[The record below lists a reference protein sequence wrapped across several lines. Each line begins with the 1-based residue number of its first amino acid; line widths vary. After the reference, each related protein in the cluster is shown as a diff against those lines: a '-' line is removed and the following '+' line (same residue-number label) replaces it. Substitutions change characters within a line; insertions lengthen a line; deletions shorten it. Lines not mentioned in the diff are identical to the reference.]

1 MLDPGRGTDATLDV
15 PNGVTPAVDVGSAG
29 WATYAGFR
37 EHVIARADTRVCAF
51 LHLATTIQTLAIGE
65 ANTLPA
71 LEMARRIADDM
82 GKRIMVH
89 ISGTPIALETSPR

>member
-1 MLDPGRGTDATLDV
+1 MVFDLILRGGRVLDPGRGTDATLDV
-15 PNGVTPAVDVGSAG
+15 PNGVTTAVDAGSAG

-82 GKRIMVH
+82 GKRIMVQ
-89 ISGTPIALETSPR
+89 